1 MKPVSRVPRRYFVE
15 FSLAMVLYIAALFG
29 RVFLLRQVDDRV
41 LAAVITLAP
50 ILPIGLMGVA
60 IFRFYRGVD
69 EFHRLRFLKVTAIT
83 AGLTAAATASWSFLE
98 DIGVPPVNNFGVLFI
113 FMGTFTLAGF
123 LFRVEDAL
131 SEGRI
136 GRFVRGITWLS
147 VFVFAS
153 AALWFA
159 VANILGLPWLIP
171 LCLFA
176 IAATIAGLVSLHI
189 GPTAGPV

>member
-1 MKPVSRVPRRYFVE
+1 MEPVSRVPRRYFVE
-15 FSLAMVLYIAALFG
+15 FSLAMALYIAALFG
-29 RVFLLRQVDDRV
+29 RVFLLRQVDDPV
-41 LAAVITLAP
+41 LAAAIALSP
-50 ILPIGLMGVA
+50 ILPICLMGMA

-98 DIGVPPVNNFGVLFI
+98 DVGAPPLNNFGVLFI
-113 FMGTFTLAGF
+113 LMGTFGLVGF
-123 LFRVEDAL
+123 LFRVEDAW

-153 AALWFA
+153 SALWFA

-176 IAATIAGLVSLHI
+176 FAAAVAGLVSLHI
-189 GPTAGPV
+189 GPTAGLV